1 MQTKSADD
9 IRHYWTDKL
18 LPMFIPNQN
27 MWTKEE
33 DLNLLKF
40 VVNEDLYGDDQGCT
54 ITQSQ
59 SQIRFENIS
68 NTVDTKSIEQ
78 CRQRWFVLLKGL
90 GSSHPG
96 QRIQPSLVAEN
107 MIDLIESKNERY
119 VNQFSNVVKPGRLH
133 D

>member
-1 MQTKSADD
+1 
-9 IRHYWTDKL
+9 
-18 LPMFIPNQN
+18 

-40 VVNEDLYGDDQGCT
+40 VLNEDLYGDDQGCT
-54 ITQSQ
+54 ITLSQ
-59 SQIRFENIS
+59 SQIRFENIN

-96 QRIQPSLVAEN
+96 QRIQPSLVAES